1 MPAWSW
7 MAVLAG
13 AVLSSSQS
21 TKRGKQIYLRGTSP
35 SGREITAS
43 LSDPAAAL
51 PGSSLACGGCH
62 GLDGLGKAEGG
73 IVPPNVTW
81 GSLRKSYGHRHPDG
95 RAHPAYTEQSLR
107 RAITM
112 GIDPAGNRL
121 GVAMPR
127 YAMSAQDA
135 TDLIAYLKR
144 LGKERDRGLTDRA
157 IRIGAI
163 VPGEGP
169 LSQAGR
175 EIQALLEAYFDE
187 VNAHGGIHDRRV
199 EIRFLRDPGGPR
211 SARLERFIE
220 EQGAFALLE
229 ARALGEDQELAE
241 RAEAEEIPVVVPLAA
256 FPEAD
261 AGAHRHVFYLL
272 AGLKD
277 QGLQSDQA
285 LLGVVGVQ
293 G

>member
-7 MAVLAG
+7 TALLAG
-13 AVLSSSQS
+13 AVLSWRRGER
-21 TKRGKQIYLRGTSP
+21 RGKEIYLEGTRP
-35 SGREITAS
+35 YGGEITAS
-43 LSDPAAAL
+43 LGDPGAGF
-51 PGSSLACGGCH
+51 PGSSLACSGCH
-62 GLDGLGKAEGG
+62 GLDGLGNPEGG

-95 RAHPAYTEQSLR
+95 REHPAYTEQSLR

-112 GIDPAGNRL
+112 GVDPAGNRL
-121 GVAMPR
+121 GVAMPK

-175 EIQALLEAYFDE
+175 
-187 VNAHGGIHDRRV
+187 GT
-199 EIRFLRDPGGPR
+199 P
-211 SARLERFIE
+211 
-220 EQGAFALLE
+220 
-229 ARALGEDQELAE
+229 ARA
-241 RAEAEEIPVVVPLAA
+241 
-256 FPEAD
+256 
-261 AGAHRHVFYLL
+261 
-272 AGLKD
+272 AGL
-277 QGLQSDQA
+277 
-285 LLGVVGVQ
+285 
-293 G
+293 

>member
-13 AVLSSSQS
+13 AVVSSSQS
-21 TKRGKQIYLRGTSP
+21 ERRGRQIYLRGTSP

-43 LSDPAAAL
+43 LGDPAAGL

-62 GLDGLGKAEGG
+62 GLDGRGKPEGG

-81 GSLRKSYGHRHPDG
+81 GSLTKSYGHRHPDG
-95 RAHPAYTEQSLR
+95 RAHPAYTERSLR

-121 GVAMPR
+121 GVAMPW
-127 YAMSAQDA
+127 YAMSAQAA

-144 LGKERDRGLTDRA
+144 LGKERDRGLPDRA

-175 EIQALLEAYFDE
+175 ETQALLEAYFDE

-211 SARLERFIE
+211 SAK
-220 EQGAFALLE
+220 
-229 ARALGEDQELAE
+229 LG
-241 RAEAEEIPVVVPLAA
+241 R
-256 FPEAD
+256 
-261 AGAHRHVFYLL
+261 
-272 AGLKD
+272 
-277 QGLQSDQA
+277 
-285 LLGVVGVQ
+285 
-293 G
+293 